1 MSFSIVIDFDDVD
14 IKQLVDAYNETA
26 GELDAITVQDVIEN
40 LDDVQQTLR
49 EYMFDKAVELLESE
63 NEEVYDTFCDVFHP
77 IDIDFDGLEDFEEQ
91 ITPPRT
97 H

>member
-26 GELDAITVQDVIEN
+26 GDLDAITVQDVIEN